1 MFRIQHLS
9 KSKHIEK
16 HQCDWPLTQPE
27 KQQPRFGK
35 TALSVAMLALST
47 SVSAEEL
54 ILKSIAQHDGI
65 VNESPAL
72 NNTGGFTQPNR
83 SGLAALSIG
92 DLSDTR
98 QVKTIV
104 SFDTSQI
111 PVGAEITEA
120 VLLMRHARSPGAS
133 PFDVLAP
140 CVIDVNSGGF
150 NGNVALESED
160 FDAPATSTAAG
171 TLSAVVR
178 SNEWSQA
185 TFSSAGLGAINRSG
199 YTQVRAYCTVED
211 NGDSSQ
217 NTANFASGETPQY
230 APELV
235 ISYTE
240 EVIEVPH
247 SIARIWNEE
256 LLSSIRLDFARPTVH
271 ARNLY
276 HTSAAMWDAW
286 AAYDEEAGQVIHHEK
301 MAPVA
306 DIDAARAEA
315 ISYAMYRILT
325 WRFAPSPGAAER
337 LPAFDARMAELGYDT
352 DYTSTEGDSPAALG
366 NRIAASV
373 IEFGLNDYSNEQANF
388 ANNYYTSINPPLLP
402 EFPGNPDLVDPD
414 RWQPLSLEFF
424 VDQSGNLIP
433 GGSLDFLSPEWGHV
447 SPFALTEDD
456 LTVYSRDGHDYYVY
470 HDPGAPPAFGTEDY
484 RAGFQQVLEWSGEL
498 DPADGV
504 MIDIS
509 PASRGNN
516 TLGTNDGQGRDLNP
530 ITGQPYDQQLVPAGD
545 YYRVLAEFW
554 ADGPDSETPPGHW
567 FSVANYVVDHELHIN
582 QFGGQGSVLDAL
594 EYDVKMYLV
603 LGGAMHD
610 SAISAWGV
618 KGWYDYIRPV
628 SAIRHM
634 CDLGQSSDPSGPSYN
649 PDGIGLVPGK
659 IEVVTAASIQ
669 PGGVHEHLA
678 GDNNENV
685 GKIAAYAW
693 KGPDYIEDPDTTTAG
708 TDWILCENWWPYQR
722 PSFVTP
728 PFAGYVS
735 GHSTF
740 SRAAAEVMTLVTG
753 DEYFPGGMGTFDAP
767 QNEFL
772 VFEEGPSVD
781 LQLQWATYR
790 DASDE
795 TSISRIYGG
804 IHPTADDI
812 PGRLMGAEIGPDAF
826 NHATRY
832 FSGELGI
839 LPTIELVTDI
849 SGQVFQPGE
858 SVVLSAMAADSD
870 EADLS
875 ADIVWTS
882 SVDGILGSGSEITV
896 ASLSAGVHTITA
908 TVTDSN
914 GQTTELVFEIAIGS
928 QLPTIELIGP
938 ANDTLVTA
946 GDEILFTAT
955 ADDFEQGDISADIIW
970 LSDIDGMFASSGS
983 ASVTSLSPG
992 QHTVTALVQDAE
1004 GNEASA
1010 SVLLTVYGILEDPGA
1025 SVTLSSNPIEDGFI
1039 VESAENSDIG
1049 GVAIPFLSNGG
1060 ALRVG
1065 DNNLNQQIKLIT
1077 SFAIPQGTTVSSATL
1092 YLTRG
1097 GGVGASPL
1105 DLLGPCTVDVH
1116 STGFSNDPRIHAS
1129 DFEAAPTVANAGEL
1143 IAPASGDVFVAEISA
1158 QGVAAIV
1165 DGQSAQFRVSCTI
1178 DDNNDGLENSIGFY
1192 SGESADP
1199 ALQPQLVL
1207 SASGSG
1213 SNTAP
1218 SVVIVQPADEA
1229 RVALGDPVMFD
1240 ASAMDDQDGDLS
1252 SMIIWRSS
1260 IDGIIGEGSIFSVSS
1275 LSQGSH
1281 TITAEALDTEF
1292 VPGRATI
1299 TVHVGVDLTPLFVDA
1314 TVLSGLNSI
1323 PGAIGLA
1330 AGDYDNDGCVD
1341 LAVTPRNVTETVLLY
1356 KSNCDGTFTNVT
1368 TQANMVT
1375 SGGAGSGL
1383 AWGDF
1388 DNDGLLDLYVANQ
1401 SNLNTRSE
1409 LWHNQ
1414 GDGTFI
1420 DVSDTLAIPGNTG
1433 AIGVVWNDFD
1443 GDNDLDIFVA
1453 GRYGDVPADS
1463 LYQNDSGNFFD
1474 VAPFMGID
1482 GINTGSGPDRLTYMG
1497 AFADFDGDLTQDLWL
1512 SVDFGADV
1520 LYRNIDGMLVDDSD
1534 AAGIS
1539 ATSATHGMGIAVGDP
1554 NGDGCLDVLVTNNGS
1569 ERSTDPAPSPL
1580 HANNCDGT
1588 FTDITASAGVLMRNL
1603 TEWGANFVDFD
1614 NDGDEDLSIVAG
1626 GISNEEY
1633 ANVLYQNVATEA
1645 GELQFA
1651 DVTGATGTSGMGNS
1665 RGSIWFDF
1673 DEDGDM
1679 DWLIANSNGVI
1690 LLRND
1695 GPTGNYFSVKL
1706 AGVVSNSYGVGAR
1719 IEVTVGSKTM
1729 IRYLQAGSSFAS
1741 AEELEAAFGI
1751 GEAESIDQIVVKWP
1765 SGIVDTLRGPISA
1778 NSQLLIAEGDYQ

>member
-1 MFRIQHLS
+1 MFRRQHFW
-9 KSKHIEK
+9 KSKRIEK
-16 HQCDWPLTQPE
+16 CQCDWLFVQPD
-27 KQQPRFGK
+27 KHQVRLSKLVF
-35 TALSVAMLALST
+35 SVAIIA
-47 SVSAEEL
+47 VSASATANVL
-54 ILKSIAQHDGI
+54 TLPSIAQHDGI
-65 VNESPAL
+65 VSESPAL
-72 NNTGGFTQPNR
+72 NNTGGFVQANR

-98 QVKTIV
+98 QIKTIV

-111 PVGAEITEA
+111 PVGADITDA
-120 VLLMRHARSPGAS
+120 VLRLRYARSPGAN
-133 PFDVLAP
+133 PFDVFAP
-140 CVIDVNSGGF
+140 CVIDVNTGGF
-150 NGNVALESED
+150 NNNVALESAD
-160 FDAPATSTAAG
+160 FDAPATSTTAG

-178 SNEWSQA
+178 SNEWSEA
-185 TFSSAGLGAINRSG
+185 SLNSAGLGAINRSG
-199 YTQVRAYCTVED
+199 YTQIRAYCTVED
-211 NGDSSQ
+211 NGDSTQ
-217 NTANFASGETPQY
+217 DTANFASGETAQY

-235 ISYTE
+235 ISYTD

-247 SIARIWNEE
+247 SAARIWNEE
-256 LLSSIRLDFARPTVH
+256 LLDSIRLDFARPTVH

-286 AAYDEEAGQVIHHEK
+286 AAYEEGVGQVIHHEK
-301 MAPVA
+301 MATVA
-306 DIDAARAEA
+306 DVDAARAEA

-325 WRFAPSPGAAER
+325 WRFAPSPGAPER
-337 LPAFDARMAELGYDT
+337 LPAFDARMDELGYDR
-352 DYTSTEGDSPAALG
+352 DFTSTEGDSPAALG

-373 IEFGLNDYSNEQANF
+373 IEFGLNDYANEQANF
-388 ANNYYTSINPPLLP
+388 ANNYYESINPPLLP
-402 EFPGNPDLVDPD
+402 EFPGNPNLVDPD

-447 SPFALTEDD
+447 SPFALNEDD
-456 LTVYSRDGHDYYVY
+456 LTIYSRDGHDYYVY
-470 HDPGAPPAFGTEDY
+470 HDPGAPPLFGTDAY
-484 RAGFQQVLEWSGEL
+484 RDGFQQVLEWSGEL

-516 TLGTNDGQGRDLNP
+516 TLGTNDGHGRDLNP
-530 ITGQPYDQQLVPAGD
+530 ITGQPYEQQLVPAGD

-567 FSVANYVVDHELHIN
+567 FAVANYVVDHELHVN
-582 QFGGQGSVLDAL
+582 QFGGEGNILDAL
-594 EYDVKMYLV
+594 EYDVKMYLA

-610 SAISAWGV
+610 SAVSAWGV

-628 SAIRHM
+628 SAIRYM
-634 CDLGQSSDPSGPSYN
+634 CDLGQSSNPSGPSYD
-649 PDGIGLVPGK
+649 PGGIGLVPGK
-659 IEVVTAASIQ
+659 IEVVTAESIL

-678 GDNNENV
+678 GDSNENV

-693 KGPDYIEDPDTTTAG
+693 KGPDYIDDPETTTAG
-708 TDWILCENWWPYQR
+708 AAWILCENWWPYQR

-826 NHATRY
+826 YYAVRY
-832 FSGELGI
+832 FTGELGI
-839 LPTIELVTDI
+839 LPVLALVTDI
-849 SGQVFQPGE
+849 SGEVFQPGE
-858 SVVLSAMAADSD
+858 SVVLEALAADSN
-870 EADLS
+870 EVDLS

-882 SVDGILGSGSEITV
+882 SLDGILGTGAQLVTS
-896 ASLSAGVHTITA
+896 ALSAGVHTITA
-908 TVTDSN
+908 TVTDSH
-914 GQTTELVFEIAIGS
+914 GQTTELVFNIAIGS

-938 ANDTLVTA
+938 ADDTLVYF
-946 GDEILFTAT
+946 GDEIMFTAE
-955 ADDFEQGDISADIIW
+955 ADDFEQGDISADILW
-970 LSDIDGMFASSGS
+970 TSDIDGTFASTGS
-983 ASVTSLSPG
+983 ASVTTLSPG
-992 QHTVTALVQDAE
+992 QHTITAMVQDSD
-1004 GNEASA
+1004 GYEASD
-1010 SVLLTVYGILEDPGA
+1010 SVSLTVYGILDG
-1025 SVTLSSNPIEDGFI
+1025 SGTSLTLTSNPLEDGFI
-1039 VESAENSDIG
+1039 VESAENSDTG
-1049 GVAIPFLSNGG
+1049 GVAIPFLSNGS
-1060 ALRVG
+1060 ALRLG
-1065 DNNLNQQIKLIT
+1065 DNNLNQQIKLMT
-1077 SFAIPQGTTVSSATL
+1077 SFTVPQGTAVFSATL
-1092 YLTRG
+1092 KLTLG
-1097 GGVGASPL
+1097 GGIGASPL
-1105 DLLGPCTVDVH
+1105 ETLGPCNVDLH
-1116 STGFSNDPRIHAS
+1116 NSGFSNDPRIHSS
-1129 DFEAAPTVANAGEL
+1129 DFQAPATVVNVGEL
-1143 IAPASGDVFVAEISA
+1143 VAPVSGDVYVAEISA
-1158 QGVAAIV
+1158 PGAAAIV
-1165 DGQSAQFRVSCTI
+1165 AGQTAQLRVSCMT
-1178 DDNNDGLENSIGFY
+1178 DDNNDGRENSISFY
-1192 SGESADP
+1192 SGESNDAT
-1199 ALQPQLVL
+1199 LQPQLVL
-1207 SASGSG
+1207 GSTGSG

-1218 SVVIVQPADEA
+1218 LVEIVLPDNETRVGLGEA
-1229 RVALGDPVMFD
+1229 VMFD
-1240 ASAMDDQDGDLS
+1240 ATALDEQDGDLS
-1252 SMIIWRSS
+1252 SLIIWRSS
-1260 IDGIIGEGSIFSVSS
+1260 IDGIIGQGSIFSVST

-1281 TITAEALDTEF
+1281 TITAEALDSEF
-1292 VPGRATI
+1292 VPGRASI
-1299 TVHVGVDLTPLFVDA
+1299 TVHIGVDLTPLFTDA
-1314 TVLSGLNSI
+1314 TVLSGLDSI

-1341 LAVTPRNVTETVLLY
+1341 LALTPRNAIETVQLY

-1368 TQANMVT
+1368 TQANLIT

-1388 DNDGLLDLYVANQ
+1388 DNDGWLDLYVANQ
-1401 SNLNTRSE
+1401 SISSARSD

-1414 GDGTFI
+1414 GDGTFVE
-1420 DVSDTLAIPGNTG
+1420 VSDSLAIPGSTG

-1443 GDNDLDIFVA
+1443 GDHDLDIFVA
-1453 GRYGDVPADS
+1453 GRYGDGPADT
-1463 LYQNDSGNFFD
+1463 LYQNEGDSFFD

-1482 GINTGSGPDRLTYMG
+1482 GLNTDSGRDRLTYMG
-1497 AFADFDGDLTQDLWL
+1497 AWVDFDGDLTQDLWL

-1520 LYRNIDGMLVDDSD
+1520 LYRNIDGMLVDDSE
-1534 AAGIS
+1534 AAGIT

-1569 ERSTDPAPSPL
+1569 ARSTNPAPSPL

-1588 FTDITASAGVLMRNL
+1588 FTDITASAGVLMRNV
-1603 TEWGANFVDFD
+1603 TEWGTSFVDFD

-1626 GISNEEY
+1626 GLSNEEY
-1633 ANVLYQNVATEA
+1633 ANVLYQNVATA
-1645 GELQFA
+1645 PGDVQFA
-1651 DVTGATGTSGMGNS
+1651 DVTMATGTSGMGNS
-1665 RGSIWFDF
+1665 LGSIWFDY

-1679 DWLIANSNGVI
+1679 DWLIANGNGVI

-1719 IEVTVGSKTM
+1719 IEVTVDTKTM
-1729 IRYLQAGSSFAS
+1729 VRYLRAGSSYAS

-1751 GEAESIDQIVVKWP
+1751 GDAEVIDQIVVKWP